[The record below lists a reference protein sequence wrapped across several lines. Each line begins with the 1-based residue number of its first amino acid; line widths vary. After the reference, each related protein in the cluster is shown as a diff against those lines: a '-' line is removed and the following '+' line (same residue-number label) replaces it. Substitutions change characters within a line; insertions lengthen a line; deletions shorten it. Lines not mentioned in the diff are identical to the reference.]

1 VADERESG
9 FCPVSLDELLAV
21 LAIGLVVAAEGT
33 ISVVDEVD
41 LVDLADAALA
51 LELDVVGVLD
61 ACVLAKEVNML
72 RPYILRIFSIKKL

>member
-1 VADERESG
+1 MADERESG
-9 FCPVSLDELLAV
+9 FCPVGLDELLAV
-21 LAIGLVVAAEGT
+21 LAIGLVVAAEGA
-33 ISVVDEVD
+33 IFVVDEVD
-41 LVDLADAALA
+41 FVDLADAALA

>member
-1 VADERESG
+1 VADERERG
-9 FCPVSLDELLAV
+9 FFPMGLDELLAV

-72 RPYILRIFSIKKL
+72 RPYILRSFSIKKL